1 MKTPGQVWVLRR
13 LKDLI
18 SDVEEATARMNAD
31 HYEDFKSY
39 ATEVYGLALDIYT
52 SHFDD
57 EIDDYWDIY
66 DSILSAMSDIFD
78 NQLKDYYG
86 RSEETL
92 NESFDKILDLYTKKR
107 EGIEL
112 KPSEQTMMRT
122 FQKFVDKGGNAEE
135 FEYSDDVDYN
145 IDKRDGT
152 RFKWENRYGTP
163 LVFEFSNEESSDDE
177 IEYYGEITYMG
188 DEFLGVIITDKRG
201 YLLDYDFYSVLSDED
216 IRLQNILQDNEMEAE
231 VMNFFAEEVI
241 PSLRN
246 LNEGF
251 ITESDLPVNNI
262 EKLKRHWRKQLRQG
276 KQIRFDNEELEFWG
290 INQRVPKR
298 YAQMAFQELVGD
310 EKFAI
315 KFINT
320 LLNKTFSTKD
330 FSEKI
335 VGGYDFEWTITEVE
349 YRDFDF
355 YLYGATLPGGTV
367 TLMDGRNISLDE
379 SLDDEDLGWE
389 IQSEID
395 EVAQDCMNEI
405 ILPVTGYNVDVSLIV
420 K

>member
-18 SDVEEATARMNAD
+18 SDVEEATTHVDTDN
-31 HYEDFKSY
+31 YKDFEEY
-39 ATEVYGLALDIYT
+39 ATEVYELALHIYNG
-52 SHFDD
+52 HFDD
-57 EIDDYWDIY
+57 ELDDFLPIH
-66 DSILSAMSDIFD
+66 DSILSAMSGIFD

-86 RSEETL
+86 QSEETL

-135 FEYSDDVDYN
+135 FEYSDDVDNN
-145 IDKRDGT
+145 IDKRDGET
-152 RFKWENRYGTP
+152 FTYNGFDMP
-163 LVFEFSNEESSDDE
+163 LVYTFSEETEED
-177 IEYYGEITYMG
+177 GEINYFG
-188 DEFLGVIITDKRG
+188 EVKFEDDEFLGVITTDKRG
-201 YLLDYDFYSVLSDED
+201 FVIDYDFYSVLED
-216 IRLQNILQDNEMEAE
+216 DVRLQDILKDLQIEDE
-231 VMNFFAEEVI
+231 VMNFFSEEVI

-262 EKLKRHWRKQLRQG
+262 EKLKRHWRNQLRQG
-276 KQIRFDNEELEFWG
+276 KQIRFDNEELDFWG
-290 INQRVPKR
+290 INRRAPKR
-298 YAQMAFQELVGD
+298 YAQIAFQELVGD
-310 EKFAI
+310 EKFTG
-315 KFINT
+315 KFIDT

-355 YLYGATLPGGTV
+355 YLYGATLQGGTV

-379 SLDDEDLGWE
+379 ALDDEDLSWE

>member
-18 SDVEEATARMNAD
+18 SDVEEATTHIDAEN
-31 HYEDFKSY
+31 HKDFKGY
-39 ATEVYGLALDIYT
+39 ATEVYDLALDIYM
-52 SHFDD
+52 SHFDH
-57 EIDDYWDIY
+57 EFDDYWDIY
-66 DSILSAMSDIFD
+66 DSILSAMEDTF
-78 NQLKDYYG
+78 NGQLKNYYG

-145 IDKRDGT
+145 IDKRDGET
-152 RFKWENRYGTP
+152 FTYNGFDMP
-163 LVFEFSNEESSDDE
+163 LVYTFSEETEED
-177 IEYYGEITYMG
+177 GEINYFG
-188 DEFLGVIITDKRG
+188 EVKFEDDEFLGVITTDKRG
-201 YLLDYDFYSVLSDED
+201 FVIDYDFYSVLED
-216 IRLQNILQDNEMEAE
+216 DVRLQDILKDLQIEDE
-231 VMNFFAEEVI
+231 VMNFFSEEVI

-246 LNEGF
+246 LTEGF
-251 ITESDLPVNNI
+251 ITESNLPVNNI
-262 EKLKRHWRKQLRQG
+262 EKLKLHWKNQIKQG
-276 KQIRFDNEELEFWG
+276 KQIRFDREELDFWG
-290 INQRVPKR
+290 INKRVPKMH
-298 YAQMAFQELVGD
+298 AQIAFQELVGD
-310 EKFAI
+310 DKFAS
-315 KFINT
+315 KFINE

-367 TLMDGRNISLDE
+367 ALMDGRNISLDE
-379 SLDDEDLGWE
+379 ALDDEDLGWE